1 MYWYF
6 NHCFIHGRPKPHI
19 FCNFA
24 TERFKEK
31 FEEFQVILASHASNN
46 TKSCEFM
53 SLSTTE

>member
-6 NHCFIHGRPKPHI
+6 NHCFIHGRPKPHS

-31 FEEFQVILASHASNN
+31 FEEFQVILAS
-46 TKSCEFM
+46 
-53 SLSTTE
+53 